1 MDVKKNRIK
10 LRGLMSY
17 YDVKGPEVAE
27 LVGRKAGTVNKWMSE
42 SGADIP
48 DETIF
53 FLEHL
58 LKLQTAK
65 TA

>member
-1 MDVKKNRIK
+1 
-10 LRGLMSY
+10 MSY